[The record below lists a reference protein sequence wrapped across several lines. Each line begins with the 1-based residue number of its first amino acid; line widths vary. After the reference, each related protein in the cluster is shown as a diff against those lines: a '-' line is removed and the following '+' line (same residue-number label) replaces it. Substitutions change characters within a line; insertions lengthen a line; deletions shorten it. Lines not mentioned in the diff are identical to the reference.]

1 MLQSAKQS
9 FRLAWAVFLLALST
23 WFVLRGAY
31 KLGPACD
38 LLIVV
43 ALAAQA
49 WLLFLPADK
58 CQ

>member
-1 MLQSAKQS
+1 MLHSAKQT
-9 FRLAWAVFLLALST
+9 FRLAWVVFLLALST
-23 WFVLRGAY
+23 WFVLRGVY
-31 KLGPACD
+31 KFGPACD

>member
-1 MLQSAKQS
+1 MLQSVKQS
-9 FRLAWAVFLLALST
+9 FRWAWAVFLLALST
-23 WFVLRGAY
+23 WFVPRGVY
-31 KLGPACD
+31 KFGPACD

-58 CQ
+58 YQ